1 MYFPIVMTVF
11 DGEENLKIRVMESVN
26 MYANTKKEKFLQDKF
41 VARMLARLLLL
52 LKSEKLV
59 REAIETYS
67 SLISKSSVYMA

>member
-1 MYFPIVMTVF
+1 
-11 DGEENLKIRVMESVN
+11 
-26 MYANTKKEKFLQDKF
+26 MYAQAKKEKLLQDKF